1 MARSSVSLLPAS
13 DSDGPPV
20 AAGRAG
26 GSSEAAAGVATGA
39 SGEVD
44 AAGVVRGRVVEATFF
59 AGCDLC
65 AVAWD
70 EVNREKSSR
79 MFRAA
84 SQPDKSNKPTPIL
97 FLARFLIVIPPT

>member
-13 DSDGPPV
+13 ESAGLPV
-20 AAGRAG
+20 EAGRAG
-26 GSSEAAAGVATGA
+26 GSSETAAGAATGA

-44 AAGVVRGRVVEATFF
+44 AGDVVRGRVVEATFF

-65 AVAWD
+65 VVVWDAVSRD
-70 EVNREKSSR
+70 KSSR

-84 SQPDKSNKPTPIL
+84 SHPDKSNKLTPTVCLI
-97 FLARFLIVIPPT
+97 RILIVIPPT